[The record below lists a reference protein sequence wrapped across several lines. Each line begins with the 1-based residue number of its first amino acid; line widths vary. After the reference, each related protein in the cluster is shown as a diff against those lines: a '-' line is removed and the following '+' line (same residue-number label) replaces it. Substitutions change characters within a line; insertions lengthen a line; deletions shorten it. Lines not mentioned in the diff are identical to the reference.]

1 MSWAAIVVGVAS
13 IGYGAYSKGRA
24 NKKTKD
30 ALKNRKAFQTPD
42 EVYQMLNALENR
54 SQGDTITRDY
64 QTQQIDNTFAQ
75 QLGVAELLGADPND
89 LSGMFQQKMNGIL
102 QVGQQFHASNMEAF
116 GKYLGGLDM
125 LAQNKAAE
133 WGWEDNRA
141 KDLLASLNK
150 QKEDANKTINSGI
163 NMGMAGWNKL
173 YSDKLYG
180 GDDKDNFNNDTI
192 KDATHTERGGNTE
205 MLH

>member
-75 QLGVAELLGADPND
+75 Q
-89 LSGMFQQKMNGIL
+89 
-102 QVGQQFHASNMEAF
+102 
-116 GKYLGGLDM
+116 LGGLDM